1 MLVAGARERLS
12 GSGAKQVVLTDT
24 IPVDPSG
31 LLEGLVK
38 VLSIGPL
45 LAAAIDRVH
54 HERSVSALFVRR
66 EEGMS

>member
-1 MLVAGARERLS
+1 M
-12 GSGAKQVVLTDT
+12 LTDT
-24 IPVDPSG
+24 IPVDTAN
-31 LLEGLVK
+31 LEHLFT
-38 VLSIGPL
+38 VLSMAPL